1 MKSYAVTVT
10 LNTHPSKP
18 GGIFNESTV
27 FKLLN
32 SIGSIKEI
40 TFELNTCCQLHI
52 HALIISKTNKL
63 IKKII
68 NKWKKLNNTFKY
80 SVKVDVLHDEEDILF
95 WHLYLRKSINYK
107 GATRELY
114 YRLVRYYQTDEPF
127 DMLELAD
134 YDIEVKNDRFKYVD
148 PSKVKFID

>member
-18 GGIFNESTV
+18 GGIFNEETV
-27 FKLLN
+27 YKLLN
-32 SIGSIKEI
+32 SIGLIKEI
-40 TFELNTCCQLHI
+40 TYELNTCCQLHI

-68 NKWKKLNNTFKY
+68 NTWKKINNTFKY
-80 SVKVDVLHDEEDILF
+80 SVKVDVLHEPRDIEYWL
-95 WHLYLRKSINYK
+95 LYLHKSINYK

-127 DMLELAD
+127 DMSELAD
-134 YDIEVKNDRFKYVD
+134 YDVEVNNDRFNYLD